1 MRTSLLHATPPAHRR
16 YADGERTLLRLQVTR
31 QNIPRHRS
39 DESQRRG
46 DDVGRGLG
54 FGMSLAVVDHVA
66 TSSSSKGIPSGI
78 DRRNDSAAIVDSTVA
93 VVG

>member
-1 MRTSLLHATPPAHRR
+1 MLTA
-16 YADGERTLLRLQVTR
+16 V
-31 QNIPRHRS
+31 PRVAAASNQALAISS

-54 FGMSLAVVDHVA
+54 FGMSLAVVDHAA
-66 TSSSSKGIPSGI
+66 TSSSSKGIPSEI
-78 DRRNDSAAIVDSTVA
+78 DRQRLNISTRRNDSAAIVDSTVA